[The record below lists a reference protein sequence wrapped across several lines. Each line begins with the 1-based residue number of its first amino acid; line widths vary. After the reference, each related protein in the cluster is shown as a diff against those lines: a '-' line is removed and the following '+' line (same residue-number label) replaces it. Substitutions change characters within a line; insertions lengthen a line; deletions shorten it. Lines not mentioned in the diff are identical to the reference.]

1 MTDKAA
7 QYRLTYNTK
16 HNARIMLWSAKKR
29 AQEKEL
35 PFDLTEDDIVI
46 PDKCPVLG
54 IKLEAQYGR
63 GGLASNSPSLDRIY
77 PWLGYVKGNVIVIS
91 HRANRLKND
100 ATPYELHRIASFY
113 RKLTANRR
121 SPEALVGNP
130 TP

>member
-1 MTDKAA
+1 MNTKTI

-29 AQEKEL
+29 AKQYEL
-35 PFDLTEDDIVI
+35 PFDLTEEDIQI

-54 IKLEAQYGR
+54 IKLEAQYGK
-63 GGLASNSPSLDRIY
+63 GKLANNSPSIDRIY

-100 ATPYELHRIASFY
+100 ATPYELHKIASFY
-113 RKLTANRR
+113 RKLTANQR
-121 SPEALVGNP
+121 S
-130 TP
+130 